1 MNRRVKVIMP
11 LFIAMTLV
19 MTGCWS
25 RIEVN
30 DISIVTAMAIDKQTD
45 GNIQIALQIPIPS
58 RLSSSGSAGN
68 GTEKSPSALLVS
80 EKGST
85 IMDAYRRLEEKL
97 SRRVFFS
104 QLRFV
109 IIGEQAARDG
119 IQPLLDFFVR
129 GNTSRPRSYV
139 LFSEGQGIDML
150 KLSSALERYSTEVIR
165 EEEKLGTGLQVMQ
178 SEFVDMLSSKGMAAV
193 AAKVTMRKPDPSDHR
208 GPDSNPN
215 NKDTPAIAGT
225 AVIRQGKLVGWLN
238 EEETRGLLWMKD
250 KLKKGVITTDVP
262 KERGGGKISVQIIKG
277 KTKLKALLQ
286 GYNVKFVATV
296 RTKCE
301 LLENSSQLDASN
313 PQDLRYMGSLLE
325 KNLEKRIQDTV
336 DRAQKLKADI
346 FGFGNMLYQSH
357 PSVWNGHFKDE
368 WASVFSQM
376 EILTSTQVTI
386 VRTGLTNK
394 SIYIE

>member
-1 MNRRVKVIMP
+1 MP
-11 LFIAMTLV
+11 LFVAMILV

-30 DISIVTAMAIDKQTD
+30 DISIVTAMAIDKQKD

-68 GTEKSPSALLVS
+68 GGGGTENSPSALLVS

-129 GNTSRPRSYV
+129 GNTSRPRSYI
-139 LFSEGQGIDML
+139 LFSEGQGVDML

-165 EEEKLGTGLQVMQ
+165 EEEKLGTGVQVMQ

-193 AAKVTMRKPDPSDHR
+193 AAKVMKRKPDPSR
-208 GPDSNPN
+208 PQ
-215 NKDTPAIAGT
+215 GT
-225 AVIRQGKLVGWLN
+225 RFQ
-238 EEETRGLLWMKD
+238 
-250 KLKKGVITTDVP
+250 
-262 KERGGGKISVQIIKG
+262 
-277 KTKLKALLQ
+277 
-286 GYNVKFVATV
+286 
-296 RTKCE
+296 
-301 LLENSSQLDASN
+301 SQ
-313 PQDLRYMGSLLE
+313 
-325 KNLEKRIQDTV
+325 
-336 DRAQKLKADI
+336 
-346 FGFGNMLYQSH
+346 
-357 PSVWNGHFKDE
+357 
-368 WASVFSQM
+368 
-376 EILTSTQVTI
+376 
-386 VRTGLTNK
+386 
-394 SIYIE
+394 